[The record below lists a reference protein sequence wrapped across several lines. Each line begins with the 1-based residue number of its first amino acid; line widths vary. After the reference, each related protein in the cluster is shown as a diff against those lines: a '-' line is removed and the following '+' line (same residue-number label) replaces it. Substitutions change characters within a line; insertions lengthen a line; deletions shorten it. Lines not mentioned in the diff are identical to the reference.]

1 MQICI
6 ARGIALVGTLAALGA
21 CGGGGDGGGGN
32 NPARTIAMANPS
44 GNAQADTIGA
54 PLTNPIRVEVKE
66 DGAVKQGVTVAWSV
80 QSGGGQVAPTTSVT
94 DANGLATTNWT
105 LGDNVGAQT
114 ARAAVTGAGGSPVTF
129 SATAGAGNPAL
140 ITLNAGDN
148 QSTVLNTGFGTPV
161 SVKVGD
167 RLNNGVDGVTVDW
180 AVGSGSLVPDAAT
193 SSSNTQGIASMQVS
207 SGGTGGAG
215 TVQASSVGVSG
226 LITFDLTVINA
237 SRQVNIGA
245 GIIFRS
251 ARNNTQNPAV
261 DTVQA
266 GQSVYWL
273 NAGGTHTVAST
284 GVPSFTSS
292 GNLSGAGATY
302 LLAFPTAGTYQYE
315 CGVHGAAMTGR
326 IVVQ

>member
-1 MQICI
+1 MQIRI

-44 GNAQADTIGA
+44 GNAQTDTIGA
-54 PLTNPIRVEVKE
+54 PLTNPIRVEVQE

-80 QSGGGQVAPTTSVT
+80 QSGGGQVTPATSVT
-94 DANGLATTNWT
+94 DVNGLATTNWT
-105 LGDNVGAQT
+105 LGDNLGAQT
-114 ARAAVTGAGGSPVTF
+114 ARATVTGAAGSPVTF
-129 SATAGAGNPAL
+129 TATAGAGNPAQ
-140 ITLNAGDN
+140 INLNAGDN
-148 QSTVLNTGFGTPV
+148 QSALLNASFTAPIA
-161 SVKVGD
+161 VKVGD
-167 RLNNGVDGVTVDW
+167 RLNNGVNGVTVDW
-180 AVGSGSLVPDAAT
+180 AVGSGSLVPDALTSAT
-193 SSSNTQGIASMQVS
+193 NAQGIASIQVS
-207 SGGTGGAG
+207 AGGTGGAG
-215 TVQASSVGVSG
+215 TIQASTVGVPG

-245 GIIFRS
+245 GVIFRS
-251 ARNNTQNPAV
+251 ARNNSQNPAV

-266 GQSVYWL
+266 GQSVFWL

-292 GNLSGAGATY
+292 GNLSGAGASY

-315 CGVHGAAMTGR
+315 CGVHGSLMTGR